1 MRETTP
7 AAMPP
12 CFDRWCKKFDD
23 LLLTKAQK
31 REFRHYVGGLL
42 GESERK
48 NVSQMARDAVE
59 VTYHKLHHFLTEA
72 TWSADKINDRRL
84 EVMNKCSQ
92 TRISRG
98 FSLIVDDSGHRKSG
112 NFTAG
117 VGRQYIGEIG
127 RTSHAF
133 EETSNDVS
141 SKTDNGNVVVTTHLY
156 DGKKSVPL
164 DIELY
169 QHGDSLPE
177 GKKDPEFKKKPTL
190 ALELIDKSLNRGYRP
205 GIILIDSSY
214 GNNTS
219 FLKDL
224 EERKLKYIGGIAKN
238 RNIVFKN
245 KSGKT
250 DIIRIDEYAQWI
262 CSEEFKE
269 IQILGEK
276 PRTVWVAI
284 IEVEISKL
292 IGQRKI
298 AIVMSAPVFEDA
310 EDIDYLITNVEGEKV
325 TEQWIVE
332 TYSERNWVEVFY
344 REAKG
349 WLGLSEYQVR
359 EKKSLERHFILVFC
373 AYTFIL
379 WHKLTGGLRRRWA
392 NKPIHTFPEAL
403 EAFRTAI
410 SYRFVSWLNQNR
422 DVFIAYKASLGL
434 VWA

>member
-1 MRETTP
+1 MKETTP
-7 AAMPP
+7 SAMPP
-12 CFDRWCKKFDD
+12 CFERWCKKFDD
-23 LLLTKAQK
+23 QFRTKSQK
-31 REFRHYVGGLL
+31 REFRHYLGGLL

-48 NVSQMARDAVE
+48 NLSQMARDAVE

-72 TWSADKINDRRL
+72 TWSAQKINERRL
-84 EVMNKCSQ
+84 EIMSKCNQ
-92 TRISRG
+92 TRISPG

-127 RTSHAF
+127 
-133 EETSNDVS
+133 
-141 SKTDNGNVVVTTHLY
+141 KTENGNVVVTTHLY
-156 DGKKSVPL
+156 DGKKSLPL

-169 QHGDSLPE
+169 QHSDSLPA

-190 ALELIDKSLNRGYRP
+190 ALELIDKSRARGYRP
-205 GIILIDSSY
+205 GIVLIDSSY

-224 EERKLKYIGGIAKN
+224 EERKLKYLGGIAKN
-238 RNIVFKN
+238 RNILIKD
-245 KSGKT
+245 KSKKSAA
-250 DIIRIDEYAQWI
+250 IRIDEYAQWLS
-262 CSEEFKE
+262 SEEFKE
-269 IQILGEK
+269 IQIPGKK

-284 IEVEISKL
+284 IKAEISQLK
-292 IGQRKI
+292 GQRKI
-298 AIVMSAPVFEDA
+298 AIVMSAPVFEEA
-310 EDIDYLITNVEGEKV
+310 EDIDYLITNVEGENV
-325 TEQWIVE
+325 TPEWIVT
-332 TYSERNWVEVFY
+332 TYAERNWVEVFY

-373 AYTFIL
+373 AYNFIL

-392 NKPIHTFPEAL
+392 NKPLDTFPEAL

-410 SYRFVSWLNQNR
+410 SYRFVQWLNQNR
-422 DVFIAYKASLGL
+422 HVFIAYKESLGF

>member
-1 MRETTP
+1 MKETTG

-23 LLLTKAQK
+23 LLLNKAQK
-31 REFRHYVGGLL
+31 REFRHYLGGLL

-48 NVSQMARDAVE
+48 NLSQMAKDAVE

-72 TWSADKINDRRL
+72 TWSAKKINERRL
-84 EVMNKCSQ
+84 EVMNKCNQ

-127 RTSHAF
+127 
-133 EETSNDVS
+133 
-141 SKTDNGNVVVTTHLY
+141 KTDNGNVVVTTHLY
-156 DGKKSVPL
+156 DGQKSLPL

-169 QHGDSLPE
+169 QHGDSLPF

-190 ALELIDKSLNRGYRP
+190 ALELIDKSLRRGYRP
-205 GIILIDSSY
+205 GIVLIDSSY

-219 FLKDL
+219 FLKNL
-224 EERKLKYIGGIAKN
+224 EERKLNYIGGIAKN
-238 RNIVFKN
+238 RNILIKD
-245 KSGKT
+245 KSGKSEA
-250 DIIRIDEYAQWI
+250 IRIDEYAQWI
-262 CSEEFKE
+262 SDEEFKE
-269 IQILGEK
+269 IQISSEK

-284 IEVEISKL
+284 LEAEVSQLKGTI
-292 IGQRKI
+292 KI
-298 AIVMSAPVFEDA
+298 AIVMNAPSFEEA
-310 EDIDYLITNVEGEKV
+310 EDIDYLITNVEGEIV
-325 TEQWIVE
+325 TEQWIVD
-332 TYSERNWVEVFY
+332 TYGQRNWVEVFY

-349 WLGLSEYQVR
+349 WLGLKEYQVR

-392 NKPIHTFPEAL
+392 NKPLETFPEAL

-410 SYRFVSWLNQNR
+410 SYRFVQWLKHNH
-422 DVFIAYKASLGL
+422 DVFMAYKASLGF